1 MLEDKML
8 IWKFK
13 AGSTEAFKRIYNKY
27 EGFLLTLAVNLLHD
41 ASAAE
46 DVVQDVFI
54 KFVQSPG
61 KFHLATNLKSYLAVC
76 TANRAKD
83 LLRKRKH
90 LGTADEK
97 NKEIPINDNNPIQLV
112 INNEQMRLA
121 RLALT
126 QVSYEQR
133 EAVVLRLQGGMKFK
147 AIAEVQNVS
156 IKTAQSRYRY
166 GLDKLRSILNSEV
179 GS

>member
-8 IWKFK
+8 VWKFK

-27 EGFLLTLAVNLLHD
+27 ESFLLTLAANLLHD

-54 KFVQSPG
+54 KFVQSQE
-61 KFHLATNLKSYLAVC
+61 KFHLRTSLKAYLAVC

-83 LLRKRKH
+83 VLRKRKY
-90 LGTADEK
+90 LKAAEEK
-97 NKEIPINDNNPIQLV
+97 NDAIGANDSNPIQLV
-112 INNEQMRLA
+112 INNEQMRLV
-121 RLALT
+121 RSVLK
-126 QVSYEQR
+126 QVPYEQR
-133 EAVVLRLQGGMKFK
+133 EALVLHLQGDMKFK
-147 AIAEVQNVS
+147 AIAELQNVS

-179 GS
+179 QS

>member
-8 IWKFK
+8 VWKFK

-27 EGFLLTLAVNLLHD
+27 ESFLLTLAVNLLHD
-41 ASAAE
+41 AAAAE

-54 KFVQSPG
+54 KFVQSQE
-61 KFHLATNLKSYLAVC
+61 KFHLRTSLKAYLAVC

-83 LLRKRKH
+83 ILRKRNR
-90 LGTADEK
+90 LETVEE
-97 NKEIPINDNNPIQLV
+97 NKTEAQIKDNNPIQLV
-112 INNEQMRLA
+112 INNEQMRLV
-121 RLALT
+121 RSALQ
-126 QVSYEQR
+126 QVPYEQR
-133 EAVVLRLQGGMKFK
+133 EALILHLQGDMKFK

-156 IKTAQSRYRY
+156 IKTTQSRYRY

-179 GS
+179 QS